1 MKPGAK
7 EALNPQKLKNLDKIM
22 RGGGNEK
29 SGARSARS
37 GRSGSAIEN
46 LDEKSLEE
54 LESMISLI
62 NIEINKRRTAV
73 KKVESNKIWTNT
85 QKKEKL
91 KDTMIELEAL
101 YERMRE
107 LEVKREEKIPLEDKL
122 PKDSTFYKHMIN
134 TMFTG
139 QMSVKANEKL
149 DEDRDLLN
157 QISVALGPQSPNKV
171 QNEA

>member
-1 MKPGAK
+1 
-7 EALNPQKLKNLDKIM
+7 M

-91 KDTMIELEAL
+91 KDTNMFKTQKQKDLFEKFDCVPTP
-101 YERMRE
+101 RMEDFEIVRSDKTK
-107 LEVKREEKIPLEDKL
+107 LINLVK
-122 PKDSTFYKHMIN
+122 
-134 TMFTG
+134 
-139 QMSVKANEKL
+139 
-149 DEDRDLLN
+149 
-157 QISVALGPQSPNKV
+157 
-171 QNEA
+171 

>member
-1 MKPGAK
+1 
-7 EALNPQKLKNLDKIM
+7 M

-139 QMSVKANEKL
+139 
-149 DEDRDLLN
+149 
-157 QISVALGPQSPNKV
+157 
-171 QNEA
+171 